1 MTAKLINYVDYKKEN
16 RVKREPLYEL
26 HEIADKLKIDEKNIR
41 AKMLANSFKDFFLPP
56 KPAMK
61 RTSFVGNRPNLY
73 KLSEFKQWLKKL
85 NEFNNEDA
93 PL

>member
-1 MTAKLINYVDYKKEN
+1 
-16 RVKREPLYEL
+16 
-26 HEIADKLKIDEKNIR
+26 
-41 AKMLANSFKDFFLPP
+41 MLANSFKDSFLPP

-85 NEFNNEDA
+85 NEFDNEDA